1 MIAQVQA
8 FHASG
13 TWHKPDDAAYI
24 DVVVAG
30 ASTAASPSGGGELL
44 SGRYPAGNIPQEVK
58 VKVGG
63 EGGYAIITTH
73 KRSAR
78 ITSVGGGGAIT
89 VNTPGGAGGVGGGY
103 YPPTPAGPGRG
114 SVGHGGMRGGIT
126 E

>member
-1 MIAQVQA
+1 MIANVQT

-13 TWHKPDDAAYI
+13 TWYKPEDAAYI

-73 KRSAR
+73 KRSVK
-78 ITSVGGGGAIT
+78 ITAATGDALNVHINTPAGGA
-89 VNTPGGAGGVGGGY
+89 GGGY
-103 YPPTPAGPGRG
+103 YPPTPAGPGGG